1 MIYSA
6 SNIAFLVF
14 AIALVAVALYSI
26 MLVVS
31 SLHIIVTARDLA
43 VFSLIMF
50 LFGFLIASYIDLNTV
65 DLFIGGVLLI
75 ILALYFSYRSI
86 KRKLLDNK
94 AKEVLGNA

>member
-14 AIALVAVALYSI
+14 AIALVTFAIYSI
-26 MLVVS
+26 MLIIS
-31 SLHIIVTARDLA
+31 SLHVIVTAKDLA
-43 VFSLIMF
+43 IFSLIMF

-65 DLFIGGVLLI
+65 DLFTGGVLLT

-86 KRKLLDNK
+86 KRKLLDNR
-94 AKEVLGNA
+94 AKEVI